1 MPQQP
6 VPDVFVI
13 VPSAE
18 VALQAAHVCRLLRS
32 AGAQVHM
39 HAGTAQ
45 GQGSMKSQFKRADGS
60 GAAWAV
66 ILGEQE
72 LACGQV
78 ACKSLRI
85 AQEQQLVKLA
95 DLSAWWAEQA

>member
-1 MPQQP
+1 MKGRRRFDPA
-6 VPDVFVI
+6 D
-13 VPSAE
+13 SE
-18 VALQAAHVCRLLRS
+18 VALQAAQVCRLLRR
-32 AGAQVHM
+32 AGARVHM

-66 ILGEQE
+66 IVGEQE
-72 LACGQV
+72 LATGQV
-78 ACKSLRI
+78 ACKSLRV

-95 DLSAWWAEQA
+95 DLSTWWAGQT